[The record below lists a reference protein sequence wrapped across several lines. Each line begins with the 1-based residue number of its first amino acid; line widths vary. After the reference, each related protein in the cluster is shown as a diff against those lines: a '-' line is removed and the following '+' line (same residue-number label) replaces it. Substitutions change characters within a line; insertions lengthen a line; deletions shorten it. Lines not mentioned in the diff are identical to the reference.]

1 MADSSMVPL
10 TGLAWASNQTSCPTN
25 YKMITAT
32 ADGCSA
38 NFAKGFG
45 SKPGCYLCYSSVIGD
60 NFQGEVIED
69 IRILSEKSPLL
80 PGYFFIAEYLDAKAS
95 VSKKKRMC
103 AKTQPVTSV
112 DTAVFSIQLTLK
124 NKQPLQSYT
133 FLGELNGIGVWCRK
147 GKIARAKPV
156 PKQRNLSLEMRGL
169 SLQDDG
175 ASRTTEVA
183 SEKYSG
189 MSKRRAPLERKN
201 SVYDA
206 AAIYGISAMDG
217 IPFALHPKYD
227 SRNNSTGIQLS
238 SFPTFTV
245 KSLENIENEYDYS
258 FAVERTAAARLPPS
272 LC

>member
-10 TGLAWASNQTSCPTN
+10 TGLVWASNQTSCPTN
-25 YKMITAT
+25 YTLITTT
-32 ADGCSA
+32 ADGYSA

-45 SKPGCYLCYSSVIGD
+45 SKPGCYLCYSSVIGE

-80 PGYFFIAEYLDAKAS
+80 PGYFFIAEYLDTKAS
-95 VSKKKRMC
+95 VSKKKRVC

-112 DTAVFSIQLTLK
+112 DTAVFSIQLTMK

-156 PKQRNLSLEMRGL
+156 PKPRNLSLEMRGL
-169 SLQDDG
+169 SLQDECL
-175 ASRTTEVA
+175 ARSTEA
-183 SEKYSG
+183 TSEQDSH
-189 MSKRRAPLERKN
+189 MSKRRVPLERKK
-201 SVYDA
+201 SIYDA

-227 SRNNSTGIQLS
+227 SKNDSTSLS
-238 SFPTFTV
+238 SFLTFTV
-245 KSLENIENEYDYS
+245 KSLEDIENEYDYS